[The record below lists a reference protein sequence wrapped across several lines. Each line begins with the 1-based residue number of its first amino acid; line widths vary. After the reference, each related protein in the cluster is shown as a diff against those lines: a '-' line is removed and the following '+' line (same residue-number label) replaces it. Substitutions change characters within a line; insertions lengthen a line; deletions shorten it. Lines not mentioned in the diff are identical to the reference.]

1 VVTQLKIATSVA
13 ALLRGA
19 DSLLV
24 IAPRAAFQSPDC
36 AHDALPETAAAWV
49 RRLGAELEPGALGAT
64 TETRLTEGPTPHLV
78 VAALPDSVSR
88 HHAPSRSECI
98 RSVTSRAARRGKKQA
113 VLVLVDAPEHALA
126 AANAVARG
134 TAGMSLKSKAPARL
148 VTEVLIADRTG
159 NPIRLGPA
167 ERETVAM
174 ARHAAEL
181 VDRPPTDLDPARLA
195 AEAKKTLRGLPGVR
209 VRELRGKAL
218 LEAGL
223 GGIHGVGRCAVSEPR
238 LLIAEY
244 RPTRAKGPHVALVGK
259 GVTYDTGGLH
269 LKPRG
274 GMETMKGDMGGAAAT
289 LGAFRAA
296 VAAKPNRRLTL
307 LLCLAE
313 NAIGPHAY
321 KPDDVLTLHSGKT
334 VEINNT
340 DAEGRLL
347 LADGVS
353 YAARK
358 LGAEVILDA
367 ATLTGAQLIATGLN
381 HAAVISND
389 EVLEQLAVS
398 AGRTAGDLV
407 HPLPFAPEFYQAEFR
422 SPIADMR
429 NSVKNRSNAQSSCA
443 AQFIYSHLEGTKVR
457 WLHVDLAGP
466 AYREERGTG
475 FGVALL
481 AAIARIVD

>member
-1 VVTQLKIATSVA
+1 MTQVKIATSAA

-24 IAPRAAFQSPDC
+24 IAPRSVLRASPC
-36 AHDALPETAAAWV
+36 AGEALPDPLRTWTEK
-49 RRLGAELEPGALGAT
+49 LGSDLEPGALGALA
-64 TETRLTEGPTPHLV
+64 ETRVSEGPVAHLV
-78 VAALPDSVSR
+78 VAALPDTVSR
-88 HHAPSRSECI
+88 HHSPSRSECV
-98 RSVTSRAARRGKKQA
+98 RSVTARASSRGKKQA
-113 VLVLVDAPEHALA
+113 VLVIVDDPEHALA
-126 AANAVARG
+126 VANGVARG
-134 TAGMSLKSKAPARL
+134 TAGMSLKSGAKPRRTTEIL
-148 VTEVLIADRTG
+148 VVDRAG
-159 NPIRLGPA
+159 SPVRLGPG
-167 ERETVAM
+167 EREAVAM

-209 VRELRGKAL
+209 VREIRGKAL

-238 LLIAEY
+238 LVIAEY
-244 RPTRAKGPHVALVGK
+244 RPARAKGPHVALVGK

-296 VAAKPNRRLTL
+296 VVAKPDRRITL

-358 LGAEVILDA
+358 LGAGVILDA
-367 ATLTGAQLIATGLN
+367 ATLTGAQLVATGLN
-381 HAAVISND
+381 HAAIVSND
-389 EVLEQLAVS
+389 EELEGLAVRS
-398 AGRTAGDLV
+398 GRAVGDLV

-443 AQFIYSHLEGTKVR
+443 AQFIYSHLEGTDVR

-466 AYREERGTG
+466 AYREDRGTG
-475 FGVALL
+475 YGVALL
-481 AAIARIVD
+481 AEVARGVE

>member
-1 VVTQLKIATSVA
+1 VTQLKIATSAA
-13 ALLRGA
+13 ALLRSA

-24 IAPRAAFQSPDC
+24 IAPSSAFRAEDC
-36 AHDALPETAAAWV
+36 AAEALPAAVATWV
-49 RRLGAELEPGALGAT
+49 RKLGGDLAPGALGTT
-64 TETRLTEGPTPHLV
+64 TETRLADGAIPHLV

-98 RSVTSRAARRGKKQA
+98 RSVTSKATRRGKKQA

-134 TAGMSLKSKAPARL
+134 TAGMSLKSKAPARRT
-148 VTEVLIADRTG
+148 TEVLVVDHRG
-159 NPIRLGPA
+159 QPIRLDPA
-167 ERETVAM
+167 ARETVAM

-181 VDRPPTDLDPARLA
+181 VDRPPTDLDPAKLA
-195 AEAKKTLRGLPGVR
+195 SEAKKTLRGLPGVR
-209 VRELRGKAL
+209 IREIRGKAL

-296 VAAKPNRRLTL
+296 VTAKPNRRITL

-313 NAIGPHAY
+313 NAIGPTAY

-367 ATLTGAQLIATGLN
+367 ATLTGAQLVATGMN
-381 HAAVISND
+381 HAAVVSND
-389 EVLEQLAVS
+389 EALEQLATT
-398 AGRTAGDLV
+398 AGRASGDLV
-407 HPLPFAPEFYQAEFR
+407 HPLPFAPEFYQSEFR

-443 AQFIYSHLEGTKVR
+443 AQFIYSHLEGADVR

-475 FGVALL
+475 YGVALL
-481 AAIARIVD
+481 SAVALGVD